1 MDDRRLTRDSHIAF
15 VMPTRWSAAGL
26 GISGDGVKGR
36 CWGRGVSNPLI
47 GSFSP
52 FIEKNDAR
60 DEDEG
65 EDECRA

>member
-1 MDDRRLTRDSHIAF
+1 
-15 VMPTRWSAAGL
+15 MPTRWSAAGL